1 MAETLKLEMLVD
13 KDLIK
18 GTLALGGGMKDGTYS
33 GRIKEWLDSHDSVE
47 VDPKELFSLCPES
60 GEINLA
66 LGTIALAGIA
76 KVLINHKEEEK

>member
-18 GTLALGGGMKDGTYS
+18 GTLALGGGMKDGTHS
-33 GRIKEWLDSHDSVE
+33 SRIKKWLDNHDRVE
-47 VDPKELFSLCPES
+47 VDPKELFPES

-66 LGTIALAGIA
+66 LGTIALAGIT

>member
-1 MAETLKLEMLVD
+1 MAETLKLEILVD

-18 GTLALGGGMKDGTYS
+18 GIITLGGGMKDGMDS
-33 GRIKEWLDSHDSVE
+33 SRVKEWLDNHDSVE
-47 VDPKELFSLCPES
+47 VDPKELFPKS

-76 KVLINHKEEEK
+76 KELINHKEEEK

>member
-18 GTLALGGGMKDGTYS
+18 GTLALGRGMKDGTDS
-33 GRIKEWLDSHDSVE
+33 SRIKEWLDSHDRVE
-47 VDPKELFSLCPES
+47 VDPKELFPES

-66 LGTIALAGIA
+66 LGTIALAGIT

>member
-18 GTLALGGGMKDGTYS
+18 GTLALGGGGMKDGTDS
-33 GRIKEWLDSHDSVE
+33 GRIKEWLDSHDRVE
-47 VDPKELFSLCPES
+47 VDPIELFPES

-76 KVLINHKEEEK
+76 KELINHKEEEK

>member
-1 MAETLKLEMLVD
+1 MAEILKLEMLVD

-18 GTLALGGGMKDGTYS
+18 GTLALGGGMKDGTDS
-33 GRIKEWLDSHDSVE
+33 NHIKKWLDSHDSVE
-47 VDPKELFSLCPES
+47 VDPTELFPGS

-76 KVLINHKEEEK
+76 KELINHKEEEK

>member
-1 MAETLKLEMLVD
+1 MAETLKLEMFVD

-18 GTLALGGGMKDGTYS
+18 GTLALGGGIKDGTDS
-33 GRIKEWLDSHDSVE
+33 GRIKKWLDSHDSVE
-47 VDPKELFSLCPES
+47 VDPKELFPES

-76 KVLINHKEEEK
+76 KELMNHKEEEK

>member
-18 GTLALGGGMKDGTYS
+18 GTLALGGMKDGTDS
-33 GRIKEWLDSHDSVE
+33 NRIKEWLDSHDRVE
-47 VDPKELFSLCPES
+47 VDPKELFPES

-76 KVLINHKEEEK
+76 KELINHKEEEK

>member
-1 MAETLKLEMLVD
+1 MAESLKLEMLID

-18 GTLALGGGMKDGTYS
+18 SVLALGGGMKDGTDS
-33 GRIKEWLDSHDSVE
+33 DRIKKWLDNHDRVE
-47 VDPKELFSLCPES
+47 ADPKVLFPES
-60 GEINLA
+60 REINLA

>member
-1 MAETLKLEMLVD
+1 MAETLKLEMLVN

-18 GTLALGGGMKDGTYS
+18 GTLALLGGGMKDGTDS
-33 GRIKEWLDSHDSVE
+33 SRIKKWLDSHDRVE
-47 VDPKELFSLCPES
+47 VDPKELFPEI

-76 KVLINHKEEEK
+76 KELINHKEEEK

>member
-1 MAETLKLEMLVD
+1 MAENLKLEMLVD

-18 GTLALGGGMKDGTYS
+18 GTLALGGDMKDGIDS
-33 GRIKEWLDSHDSVE
+33 DRIKKWLDSHDRVE
-47 VDPKELFSLCPES
+47 IDSKELFPES

-76 KVLINHKEEEK
+76 KELINHKEEEK

>member
-1 MAETLKLEMLVD
+1 MAETLKLEMSVD

-18 GTLALGGGMKDGTYS
+18 GTLALGGGMKDGTDS
-33 GRIKEWLDSHDSVE
+33 GRIKEWLDSHDRVE
-47 VDPKELFSLCPES
+47 VDPVELFPES
-60 GEINLA
+60 CEINLA

>member
-18 GTLALGGGMKDGTYS
+18 GTLALGGGMKDGTDS
-33 GRIKEWLDSHDSVE
+33 NRIKEWLDSHDRVE
-47 VDPKELFSLCPES
+47 VDPKELFQES

-76 KVLINHKEEEK
+76 TKELINHKEEEK

>member
-1 MAETLKLEMLVD
+1 MAENLKLEMLVD

-18 GTLALGGGMKDGTYS
+18 ETLALTDS
-33 GRIKEWLDSHDSVE
+33 GRIKEWLDSHDRVE
-47 VDPKELFSLCPES
+47 VDPIELFPES

-76 KVLINHKEEEK
+76 KELINHKEEEK

>member
-1 MAETLKLEMLVD
+1 MAETLKLEILVD

-18 GTLALGGGMKDGTYS
+18 GTLALGGMKDGTDPS
-33 GRIKEWLDSHDSVE
+33 RIKKWLDSHDSVE
-47 VDPKELFSLCPES
+47 VDPKELFPEN

-66 LGTIALAGIA
+66 LGAIALDGIA